1 VCKSSACAISKCNSG
16 YADCDKSVKDG
27 CEVVLASDINAC
39 GACGNVCKKPTNGSV
54 ACNAGQCETTCNA
67 GYTACTGGCCVTPPA
82 LGTMDSGDRFNCAIT
97 STGGVKCWG
106 YNTNGKLGT
115 GATSGSIQPTPA
127 SVTGLTN
134 IVQVSTGR
142 EHACALSAGG
152 GVMCWGSNYNDQLG
166 TTGTMSA
173 TPVQVTGLTSGVR
186 QVGAGHIFTCALMT
200 TGGVKCWGTQALGNG
215 TTAATSTPVDVTG
228 ITDAV
233 MISTG
238 YSHACALLSS
248 GAVRCWGDVI
258 NPVATTP
265 IDITS
270 LGTNVKAIASGQAN
284 LVALMN
290 DGTVQKGS
298 TGYSTVTMAAVSGLS
313 NVSFVT
319 SDYEHSCAVSSGA
332 AMCWGNNS
340 YLQLGVTGTQTGVV
354 TVTNLGSGV
363 ATIHAGD
370 WHTCAVLT
378 TGGIRCWG
386 RADEGELGDG
396 QTPTANEMVSTP
408 ATVLGF

>member
-1 VCKSSACAISKCNSG
+1 
-16 YADCDKSVKDG
+16 
-27 CEVVLASDINAC
+27 
-39 GACGNVCKKPTNGSV
+39 
-54 ACNAGQCETTCNA
+54 
-67 GYTACTGGCCVTPPA
+67 
-82 LGTMDSGDRFNCAIT
+82 
-97 STGGVKCWG
+97 
-106 YNTNGKLGT
+106 
-115 GATSGSIQPTPA
+115 
-127 SVTGLTN
+127 
-134 IVQVSTGR
+134 
-142 EHACALSAGG
+142 
-152 GVMCWGSNYNDQLG
+152 
-166 TTGTMSA
+166 MSA

-186 QVGAGHIFTCALMT
+186 QVGAGHIFSCALMT
-200 TGGVKCWGTQALGNG
+200 SGGVKCWGTTALGNG
-215 TTAATSTPVDVTG
+215 TTTATTTPVDVTG

-248 GAVRCWGDVI
+248 GAVKCWGDVI
-258 NPVATTP
+258 SPVASTP

-270 LGTNVKAIASGQAN
+270 LGTNVKAIASGQTN

-290 DGTVQKGS
+290 DGTVQKGN
-298 TGYSTVTMAAVSGLS
+298 TGYSSVTMAAVSGLS
-313 NVSFVT
+313 NVTFIN

-340 YLQLGVTGTQTGVV
+340 YLQLGVTGSPTGVV

-396 QTPTANEMVSTP
+396 KTPTSNEMVSTP